1 MYITSLV
8 VAAFLIIVQLVLE
21 IVDIQVPLVLLH
33 TMVGRTIIKWCKESQ
48 SE

>member
-8 VAAFLIIVQLVLE
+8 VATIQRDAVLAQDTA
-21 IVDIQVPLVLLH
+21 VVRPLVLLH
-33 TMVGRTIIKWCKESQ
+33 TMVGRTIIKWCEESQ